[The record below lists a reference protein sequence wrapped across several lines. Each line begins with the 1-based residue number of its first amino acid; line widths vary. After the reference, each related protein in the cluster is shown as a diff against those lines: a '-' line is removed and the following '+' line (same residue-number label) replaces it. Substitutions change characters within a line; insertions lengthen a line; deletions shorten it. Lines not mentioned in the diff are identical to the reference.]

1 MRPPQ
6 RTTQWPHYHTP
17 VRIDLLEPYLD
28 AHPDRLYAT
37 YMAEGLRHGFRIG
50 FTYRSAQIDQSRR
63 THHPS
68 CNENPQVVSERI
80 QAEVQAGRLLGP
92 LPPNSLPM
100 VHVSPLGLVPKSH
113 QPNKFRLI
121 VDLSSPVGRSVN
133 DGIPSEPCS
142 LKYASVDDAVSIVK
156 ALGKGSLL
164 VKIDLKDAYR
174 MIPVHPDDY
183 HLLGVTWAG
192 QTYVDRALPFGL
204 RSAPK
209 IFTAFADLIA
219 WILHQHGI
227 AYQVHYLDDFLFF
240 GAPLAEE
247 AAAALETVVGILHA
261 LGIPIATHKTEG
273 PTTSLIFLGILV
285 DTCTFELR
293 LPVDKLTRL
302 QIKLDTWTTRKHCQK
317 HELESLLGHLSHA
330 ATVVRHGRTFL
341 RQLFTLLSR
350 AHRSRHFIH
359 LTAGAKADLLWWK
372 VFLQVWN
379 GLSFFPRTAATSV
392 EVTSD
397 ASGSFGCG
405 AFSPHHGWFQLTW
418 PESWTSTNIAA
429 KELVPIV
436 LAASLWGPYWHREG
450 VCFRSDNMAVVDVL
464 CSRTARDPLLM
475 HLLRCLVFYAAIYQF
490 DFRAEHLPGS
500 HNMAADALSRN
511 NLTLFSSLVPQMQQ
525 VAIPQPARDLL
536 VETTPNWGSHEWT
549 ILFRNSLNRGSPRP
563 PLQCTGQAG
572 ATTSNSAAPLPT
584 PHSHS
589 PRIPSAGLQP

>member
-1 MRPPQ
+1 MRPLQ

-50 FTYRSAQIDQSRR
+50 FTYRNAQIDQSRR

-209 IFTAFADLIA
+209 NFFTAFADLIA

-227 AYQVHYLDDFLFF
+227 AYQIHYLDDFLFF

-293 LPVDKLTRL
+293 LYQSISSLGCKSNLTPGQPGSTARNMSWSPFSTTCHRGA
-302 QIKLDTWTTRKHCQK
+302 TWPHLPQTTVHPAILCTP
-317 HELESLLGHLSHA
+317 ESPLH
-330 ATVVRHGRTFL
+330 
-341 RQLFTLLSR
+341 
-350 AHRSRHFIH
+350 
-359 LTAGAKADLLWWK
+359 
-372 VFLQVWN
+372 
-379 GLSFFPRTAATSV
+379 
-392 EVTSD
+392 
-397 ASGSFGCG
+397 
-405 AFSPHHGWFQLTW
+405 SPHSG
-418 PESWTSTNIAA
+418 
-429 KELVPIV
+429 
-436 LAASLWGPYWHREG
+436 G
-450 VCFRSDNMAVVDVL
+450 
-464 CSRTARDPLLM
+464 
-475 HLLRCLVFYAAIYQF
+475 
-490 DFRAEHLPGS
+490 
-500 HNMAADALSRN
+500 
-511 NLTLFSSLVPQMQQ
+511 
-525 VAIPQPARDLL
+525 
-536 VETTPNWGSHEWT
+536 
-549 ILFRNSLNRGSPRP
+549 
-563 PLQCTGQAG
+563 
-572 ATTSNSAAPLPT
+572 
-584 PHSHS
+584 
-589 PRIPSAGLQP
+589 